1 MLKVLLK
8 KQMTEIFRAYFV
20 QTKQNKA
27 RTKVSTIVCFTLFA
41 FLMIVILGGIFTAV
55 SVSLCIPM
63 SEAGVPWLYYAIM
76 GLIAVMLGTFG
87 SVFSTY
93 SSLYLSKDNDLLLS
107 MPIPVDTIIASRLL
121 GVYLIGL
128 MYTGVVI
135 VPAIVVYWALAS
147 FTAASVIG
155 GIFWLFSLS
164 VFVLVLSCALGY
176 AVARI
181 SVKLKRKS
189 FTAVLAAL
197 LFFGAYYL
205 FFFNAQNILSELA
218 ENAAQLG
225 EQVRSTAYAVYFIGN
240 AGTGNFLSLLVV
252 TLGVLALFFAIWVI
266 LRSSFFRIAASSGVS
281 GRVKEKKGRAG
292 KPAKSKGVFSAL
304 VAKEFRRFASSANYI
319 LNCGFGA
326 LILIALGVFVLMGK
340 DLFASLGDVPYG
352 SIGVCMG
359 ICLAICGVCTV
370 VPSVSLE
377 GKTLWI
383 IRSLPVDTWAVL
395 RAKLTVQFVL
405 AFVPTVFALICAAIA
420 SVFTSVGGIFA
431 AIEVFS
437 FLWLYDLFGLF
448 LGLKLPDLSWTNEIT
463 AIKRSACVGLCL
475 LGGGV
480 YSVIGFAS
488 VLFLGMAGIA
498 TELCMGVLAFITLVA
513 AVFLR
518 RYLKK
523 KGCGLFEEL

>member
-181 SVKLKRKS
+181 SV
-189 FTAVLAAL
+189 
-197 LFFGAYYL
+197 
-205 FFFNAQNILSELA
+205 
-218 ENAAQLG
+218 
-225 EQVRSTAYAVYFIGN
+225 
-240 AGTGNFLSLLVV
+240 
-252 TLGVLALFFAIWVI
+252 
-266 LRSSFFRIAASSGVS
+266 
-281 GRVKEKKGRAG
+281 
-292 KPAKSKGVFSAL
+292 
-304 VAKEFRRFASSANYI
+304 
-319 LNCGFGA
+319 
-326 LILIALGVFVLMGK
+326 
-340 DLFASLGDVPYG
+340 
-352 SIGVCMG
+352 
-359 ICLAICGVCTV
+359 
-370 VPSVSLE
+370 
-377 GKTLWI
+377 
-383 IRSLPVDTWAVL
+383 
-395 RAKLTVQFVL
+395 
-405 AFVPTVFALICAAIA
+405 
-420 SVFTSVGGIFA
+420 
-431 AIEVFS
+431 
-437 FLWLYDLFGLF
+437 
-448 LGLKLPDLSWTNEIT
+448 
-463 AIKRSACVGLCL
+463 
-475 LGGGV
+475 
-480 YSVIGFAS
+480 
-488 VLFLGMAGIA
+488 
-498 TELCMGVLAFITLVA
+498 
-513 AVFLR
+513 
-518 RYLKK
+518 
-523 KGCGLFEEL
+523 